1 MRKALIGGLLVKK
14 ARTILLLLSIA
25 FCGALVFSN
34 EGFSQTVR
42 AMIFEADTRWG
53 GRSNLC
59 ISTWNTM
66 GAKQQLEP
74 EDFAPWKNDFEYT
87 YFFTQTQAFYQP
99 IDTDTHCFT
108 VLGVDMEQFLTHN
121 PFSLVE
127 GTMLNSSG
135 FEVIA
140 GKTYAQ
146 KYGIENGDVISLEI
160 GGRTADFTVV
170 GIACTEGLFL
180 RELADGGYLL
190 VPQKTLKEML
200 GFSGNVAFVKLKN
213 NENLADMRLQIAEK
227 LPQYKVDYASNPA
240 VITAEV
246 NNYIV
251 PFKAGSIFVIF
262 MCAFII
268 YTSFNLITQERIQL
282 LGILRSVGCSRKKAN
297 RIFLLESGGIG
308 LLGGTIGCIIG
319 WFLLLGIKAAYFGS
333 SSTTPNVTLR
343 VDFRAVLLAVLFS
356 IFSTIAISLI
366 PILKRT
372 NQPIKS
378 MILND
383 FYQKKTENSKD
394 WIVGFIFC
402 TLSFAGR
409 FFLVPNATGM
419 VAAIFLVIVGVVGM
433 LLLLPRLGR
442 LLSLFV
448 TSAPLPLQLAA
459 RNVVDFKSLM
469 NNTRLVASVISIMCL
484 LLSLFGTL
492 TDDLRSSYDKLAYD
506 IQLSLQQ
513 ADDESLAEL
522 KRINTV
528 SDALGVRET
537 NLSLLNPNTF
547 FNALFGIEDDA
558 LFENYGIELDD
569 ATKTALKNLDSGRNI
584 ITTHLLRLKFG
595 LQLGDTLTFEYG
607 GKQFSYSITGF
618 VNTNYGIGHVGYVS
632 SKNFMAD
639 TGITDFT
646 SFYIRA
652 NGTISDTQ
660 RDIRNRFNQS
670 ILRMETLDEIRLA
683 NVDKVDG
690 IVNSISLY
698 TLVAIFVGV
707 FGIGNNI
714 AASFLSRQR
723 LFAIYRTVGTSLR
736 QTQSMLFFETM
747 WTLVLGLGSGLAM
760 GLLLVQYI
768 PFLVSLLWGL
778 VEVTLPVKQLALLS
792 ILTTMSMFLAALVP
806 YTKMKKFS
814 VMQNIRQE

>member
-1 MRKALIGGLLVKK
+1 MIKALIGSLLSKK

-25 FCGALVFSN
+25 FCGALIFSN
-34 EGFSQTVR
+34 EGFSQTVS

-59 ISTWNTM
+59 VSTWDTA
-66 GAKQQLEP
+66 GAEQEIAI
-74 EDFAPWKNDFEYT
+74 EDFTPWEKDFEYL
-87 YFFTQTQAFYQP
+87 YFFTQTKAFYQP
-99 IDTDTHCFT
+99 LNSDIHCFS
-108 VLGVDMEQFLTHN
+108 VLGVDMEQFLDHN
-121 PFSLVE
+121 PFSLAE
-127 GTMLNSSG
+127 GRMLNPTG
-135 FEVIA
+135 FEVIV
-140 GKTYAQ
+140 GETYAK
-146 KYGIENGDVISLEI
+146 KYGIENGDLLSLEI
-160 GGRTADFTVV
+160 GSGTTEFEVV
-170 GIACTEGLFL
+170 GIARPEGLFL

-190 VPQKTLKEML
+190 VPQQTLEEML
-200 GFSGNVAFVKLKN
+200 GFRG
-213 NENLADMRLQIAEK
+213 NLAFIKMNSDKPLADIRLQMAEE

-246 NNYIV
+246 NNYVI
-251 PFKAGSIFVIF
+251 PFKAGSIAVIF

-268 YTSFNLITQERIQL
+268 YTSFNLITQERIPL

-297 RIFLLESGGIG
+297 LIFLLESGGIG
-308 LLGGTIGCIIG
+308 FIGGIMGCAIGCL
-319 WFLLLGIKAAYFGS
+319 LLLGIKMAYFGS
-333 SSTTPNVTLR
+333 SSTTPNVSLH
-343 VDFRAVLLAVLFS
+343 VDFRAVLMAVLFS
-356 IFSTIAISLI
+356 VFVTIAISLI
-366 PILKRT
+366 PILRLT

-378 MILND
+378 MIIND
-383 FYQKKTENSKD
+383 HYQKKTKNSRD
-394 WIVGFIFC
+394 WMVGLCFC
-402 TLSFAGR
+402 ILLFAGR
-409 FFLVPNATGM
+409 FFLVPNGIGM
-419 VAAIFLVIVGVVGM
+419 VAAVFLVILGIVGM

-442 LLSLFV
+442 LLLHIV
-448 TSAPLPLQLAA
+448 ANAPVPLQLAA

-469 NNTRLVASVISIMCL
+469 NNTRLVASVIAIMCL

-492 TDDLRSSYDKLAYD
+492 TDDLRSSYDKLEYD

-513 ADDESLAEL
+513 ADEESLKEL
-522 KRINTV
+522 NSIHTV

-547 FNALFGIEDDA
+547 FNVLFGIEDDA
-558 LFENYGIELDD
+558 LFEYYGIELDN
-569 ATKTALKNLDSGRNI
+569 ATRTALENLDTGRNI
-584 ITTHLLRLKFG
+584 ITTHLFRLKFG

-632 SKNFMAD
+632 SNNFIED

-646 SFYIRA
+646 SFYIRS
-652 NGTISDTQ
+652 NGEISETQ
-660 RDIRNRFNQS
+660 QDIRSVFNRS
-670 ILRMETLDEIRLA
+670 ILRIETLDEIRMA

-690 IVNSISLY
+690 ILNSISLY

-707 FGIGNNI
+707 LGIGNNI

-723 LFAIYRTVGTSLR
+723 LFAIYRTFGTSLK
-736 QTQSMLFFETM
+736 QTQLMLFFETV
-747 WTLVLGLGSGLAM
+747 WTLVLGLGGGLAM
-760 GLLLVQYI
+760 GFLLVQYI

-778 VEVTLPVKQLALLS
+778 VDVTLPVAQLALLS
-792 ILTTMSMFLAALVP
+792 ILTILSMFLAALVP